1 MPGDPGGEKTRGYEV
16 IEVLAEEMLY
26 GAILEN
32 IRWENGPEF
41 VAEELGEWLAN
52 VGGGDAVHRA
62 RESLGE
68 RLL

>member
-1 MPGDPGGEKTRGYEV
+1 M

-41 VAEELGEWLAN
+41 VTEELGEWLAN